1 MLWLGRKWSNCW
13 SSINSLRR
21 AASFDSRKMV
31 WAESMAALLY
41 TEERVAKKD
50 RLYRALDRIFEH
62 KAALAWQLR
71 SGFCIS

>member
-1 MLWLGRKWSNCW
+1 
-13 SSINSLRR
+13 
-21 AASFDSRKMV
+21 MV